1 MRETSAAARTAA
13 IAVAVGLHYGYFGA
27 AMAGAQLFLTPA
39 LGLTVG
45 EQGSLFAVPV
55 IGMLVGVLLANR
67 LVTTAGR
74 RATLLAAAL
83 VAAVLGALSP
93 LVADLLWLD
102 ATRLLIGLASGVT
115 TVVVPVYI
123 AEAAPTAVRGRIAV
137 LYQVATVGGIVA
149 AFLVAYAL
157 ADAGLWRVMI
167 GLSAPLSA
175 VSAALLSRAPE
186 TARGLAAR
194 AEAAQAR
201 AGAAQ
206 ARPGRPGG
214 AVAELFAPRYR
225 ALTRFVIVLGALI
238 QLTGVSAVSNFSP
251 RIFEG
256 MGYRGTVALLVLP
269 AVVQTSGLLAAL
281 ASSATVER
289 LGRRATLLT
298 GTAVMAAGHAL
309 LVLAFLTDRGGGVL
323 GLAGLLVFTV
333 GFNAGLGSLLWIYA
347 SEGYTDRL
355 RSAGATALL
364 LPNLAANFL
373 LAQFFLGALAAF
385 GGAATFALLL
395 GVTVAAWIFLHRQT
409 PETRGRT
416 LDEIHA
422 YWQGGRR
429 WPTDHPAV
437 PVAPTSQRS
446 AR

>member
-39 LGLTVG
+39 LGLSVG

-93 LVADLLWLD
+93 LVAHLLWLD
-102 ATRLLIGLASGVT
+102 ATRLLIGLAMGVT

-157 ADAGLWRVMI
+157 AGAGLWRVMI

-175 VSAALLSRAPE
+175 VAAALLLRAPE
-186 TARGLAAR
+186 TDRGRAAR
-194 AEAAQAR
+194 AEARR
-201 AGAAQ
+201 AGT
-206 ARPGRPGG
+206 GRAGG
-214 AVAELFAPRYR
+214 AVAELLGPRYR
-225 ALTRFVIVLGALI
+225 TLTRFVLVLGALI

-256 MGYRGTVALLVLP
+256 MGYRGTFALLVLP
-269 AVVQTSGLLAAL
+269 AVVQTAGVLAAL

-298 GTAVMAAGHAL
+298 GTAVMAVGHAL
-309 LVLAFLTDRGGGVL
+309 LVLAFLTDRGSGVL

-373 LAQFFLGALAAF
+373 LAQFFLGALTAF

-395 GVTVAAWIFLHRQT
+395 GVTVAAWLFLHRQA

-429 WPTDHPAV
+429 WPADAAV
-437 PVAPTSQRS
+437 PVARAGQGS